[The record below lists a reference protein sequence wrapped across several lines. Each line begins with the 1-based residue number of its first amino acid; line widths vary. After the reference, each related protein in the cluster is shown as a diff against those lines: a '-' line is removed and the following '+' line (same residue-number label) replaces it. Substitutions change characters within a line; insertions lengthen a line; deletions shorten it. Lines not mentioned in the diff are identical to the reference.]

1 MADGSKLTSDAA
13 STELAAASTNL
24 ADASTHLADA
34 STSLAVA
41 TTAPGKVTLAS
52 KYARDRLDDALS
64 LSSYAVG
71 TGFRMA
77 NGDLLSLADIGMIQ
91 DTAAKLGEF
100 DPPTAQSEPGDSKNP
115 VAPPSITAAE
125 WIAFELAYYR
135 LAVAMSPVT
144 AETLEATAA
153 TTLSID
159 SNRLYRLRDWILGNS
174 PALRF
179 TRMFAVVAM
188 GLGAFVIYA
197 EGKIYVL
204 GLEGDALTEV
214 RMKNTLESLLPWTYG
229 ALGSCAYLLRSAHYY
244 IYQRS
249 FDLRRKPEF
258 FNRILLGAISG
269 GAIILFVNYLVDDGG
284 GTVLHLS
291 SAALG
296 FVAGYSTDFLFN
308 TIERVVAAIFPKTD
322 SDPKVQPARSAA
334 RTPSVGFDNPAAP
347 DDGSAVSNDGGKVG
361 RRQVARTK
369 DKSLISP
376 KPKRKSG
383 DGT

>member
-1 MADGSKLTSDAA
+1 MANGSRPTSAAA

-41 TTAPGKVTLAS
+41 STPPGKVTLAS

-71 TGFRMA
+71 TGFRTA
-77 NGDLLSLADIGMIQ
+77 TGDQLSLADIGVIQ

-100 DPPTAQSEPGDSKNP
+100 DPQSQSGASNNP
-115 VAPPSITAAE
+115 AAPPSVTALE

-159 SNRLYRLRDWILGNS
+159 SSPLYRFRDWILGNS

-179 TRMFAVVAM
+179 TRMFAVVAI
-188 GLGAFVIYA
+188 GIGAFVILA

-214 RMKNTLESLLPWTYG
+214 RLKNTLESLLPWAYG

-249 FDLRRKPEF
+249 FDLRRKPEY
-258 FNRILLGAISG
+258 FNRVLLGAISG
-269 GAIILFVNYLVDDGG
+269 GAIILFVNYLVDDGS

-308 TIERVVAAIFPKTD
+308 TIERVIAAIFPKTD
-322 SDPKVQPARSAA
+322 SDPKVQSARSAA
-334 RTPSVGFDNPAAP
+334 RTPLPGSEKLTAP
-347 DDGSAVSNDGGKVG
+347 GDGSANSNDDRTAGP
-361 RRQVARTK
+361 RQVAKTK
-369 DKSLISP
+369 DKSLMSP

>member
-1 MADGSKLTSDAA
+1 MANGSRPTSAAA

-34 STSLAVA
+34 STSLAA
-41 TTAPGKVTLAS
+41 TSTPPGKVTLAS

-64 LSSYAVG
+64 LSSFAVG
-71 TGFRMA
+71 TGFRTA
-77 NGDLLSLADIGMIQ
+77 TGDPLSLTDIGVIQ
-91 DTAAKLGEF
+91 DMAAKLGEF
-100 DPPTAQSEPGDSKNP
+100 DPPAAQSQPGAATNAA
-115 VAPPSITAAE
+115 APPSVTAAE

-153 TTLSID
+153 TTFSID
-159 SNRLYRLRDWILGNS
+159 GSRLYRFRDWVLGNS

-179 TRMFAVVAM
+179 TRMFAAVAIAIA
-188 GLGAFVIYA
+188 AFVILA

-214 RMKNTLESLLPWTYG
+214 RLKNTLESLLPWAYG

-249 FDLRRKPEF
+249 FDLRRKPEY
-258 FNRILLGAISG
+258 FNRVLLGAISG
-269 GAIILFVNYLVDDGG
+269 GAIILFVNYLVDDGS
-284 GTVLHLS
+284 GTALHLS
-291 SAALG
+291 SAAMG

-308 TIERVVAAIFPKTD
+308 TIERVIAAIFPKTD
-322 SDPKVQPARSAA
+322 SDPKVQPARSAVKTPLVDPDKLTA
-334 RTPSVGFDNPAAP
+334 R
-347 DDGSAVSNDGGKVG
+347 DDKGSNDPGTAAQ
-361 RRQVARTK
+361 RQAAK
-369 DKSLISP
+369 AKAKSLTSP
-376 KPKRKSG
+376 KPRRKSG